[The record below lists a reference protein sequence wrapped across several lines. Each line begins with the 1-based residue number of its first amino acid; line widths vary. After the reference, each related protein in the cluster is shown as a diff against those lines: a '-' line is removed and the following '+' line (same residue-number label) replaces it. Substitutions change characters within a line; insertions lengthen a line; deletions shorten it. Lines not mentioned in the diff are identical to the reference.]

1 MRFPYRNELEMPV
14 IGLEAEFK
22 VFIDD
27 VAILPEEYWR
37 TPAAFID
44 QPLLK
49 RASKSLQLPTGG
61 AIYFDGGVL
70 EVVTPVIEI
79 APQCTARVVRSVWEQ
94 IAFVRDQLDWWE
106 RRSGQ
111 TVRLQAFSCHFNIS
125 FELARS
131 ERGNDRT

>member
-27 VAILPEEYWR
+27 VAIVPEEYWR

-79 APQCTARVVRSVWEQ
+79 APQCTARVVRSLWEQ
-94 IAFVRDQLDWWE
+94 IAFVRNELDAGVAAGS
-106 RRSGQ
+106 SG
-111 TVRLQAFSCHFNIS
+111 
-125 FELARS
+125 
-131 ERGNDRT
+131 GPRTGRCAPAASRCRC